1 MQVESDK
8 SRPFRPPSP
17 VKILSSLLSSGFGA
31 SSLSLNASTS
41 SHSKN
46 SRPQMGEIPSMQAP
60 LMQRSNSNRSTH
72 SIQDVDGRSSV
83 RAGTD
88 ERPANPL
95 VRLEETFTGYIA
107 ALQSRKGNIIGRTML
122 NRSMAD
128 ELSINALYNT
138 FIENPFDTRATSE
151 VTVDVL
157 FVAFEKYLRMAW
169 KDQMGQ
175 VMPVQ
180 TLNALQERAT
190 RLKSADFAAYVKE
203 IFGEMAP
210 QNRRAFIAIIKLLA
224 DLLEGCGNDGDRGAL
239 TAAFAELLVID
250 ANPHD
255 YINLLDRMVEDA
267 DHLFEDIGPGA
278 IAFGN
283 GGNSTYGSMS
293 GARSTHSATGSLTS
307 NASSLRRKFDH
318 LLRQNSTKNE
328 SDSRPSMWRTLS
340 KNSRNAPNGGV
351 SASSSL
357 SKASINRSRSI
368 ESPRRPMSRDR
379 PTVFGTF
386 DERPSSSHSPGN
398 RLSTIGASPPAG
410 ERADPVKAKKKS
422 RRSSLP
428 DLMKLSLGDNSPLAP
443 MSPPNLSRFNTSP
456 RTPSPTKIPV
466 AGGIMDRG
474 RQMMYRSGSPAQ
486 KENIPISSAP
496 DKLSNTVE
504 HDSGPVKELWPA
516 KVLSK
521 NSPMSSNIPTLR
533 GAPRDLGS
541 STSPLRPTSSST
553 KVTEKFRLRSP
564 QKLRERVGSE
574 SKSIS
579 EAETSLRMELAQIS
593 ENLGRVNT
601 MATTESDDLIR
612 IEASVNDIRDRI
624 PNITKELNGRLDGI
638 KSDLEKS
645 LQASEFKVK
654 GLDQLCKESSAE
666 NELLYE
672 KFNGELG
679 KIVRALKG
687 KGKEEK
693 EELVSKLK
701 DSTEEIAKVK
711 KENQRLKREVLQLR
725 TLLKGTE

>member
-1 MQVESDK
+1 
-8 SRPFRPPSP
+8 
-17 VKILSSLLSSGFGA
+17 
-31 SSLSLNASTS
+31 
-41 SHSKN
+41 
-46 SRPQMGEIPSMQAP
+46 
-60 LMQRSNSNRSTH
+60 
-72 SIQDVDGRSSV
+72 
-83 RAGTD
+83 
-88 ERPANPL
+88 
-95 VRLEETFTGYIA
+95 
-107 ALQSRKGNIIGRTML
+107 
-122 NRSMAD
+122 
-128 ELSINALYNT
+128 
-138 FIENPFDTRATSE
+138 
-151 VTVDVL
+151 
-157 FVAFEKYLRMAW
+157 
-169 KDQMGQ
+169 
-175 VMPVQ
+175 
-180 TLNALQERAT
+180 
-190 RLKSADFAAYVKE
+190 
-203 IFGEMAP
+203 
-210 QNRRAFIAIIKLLA
+210 
-224 DLLEGCGNDGDRGAL
+224 
-239 TAAFAELLVID
+239 
-250 ANPHD
+250 
-255 YINLLDRMVEDA
+255 
-267 DHLFEDIGPGA
+267 
-278 IAFGN
+278 
-283 GGNSTYGSMS
+283 
-293 GARSTHSATGSLTS
+293 
-307 NASSLRRKFDH
+307 
-318 LLRQNSTKNE
+318 
-328 SDSRPSMWRTLS
+328 
-340 KNSRNAPNGGV
+340 
-351 SASSSL
+351 
-357 SKASINRSRSI
+357 
-368 ESPRRPMSRDR
+368 
-379 PTVFGTF
+379 
-386 DERPSSSHSPGN
+386 
-398 RLSTIGASPPAG
+398 
-410 ERADPVKAKKKS
+410 
-422 RRSSLP
+422 
-428 DLMKLSLGDNSPLAP
+428 
-443 MSPPNLSRFNTSP
+443 
-456 RTPSPTKIPV
+456 
-466 AGGIMDRG
+466 
-474 RQMMYRSGSPAQ
+474 MMYRSGSPAQ